1 MGYRRRLLSW
11 SIAGLLR
18 HLALLGAI
26 LAAALALV
34 GAVTIGGGSIAARIA
49 LARADRTADR
59 EWAAALAP
67 LSTVPGRYPPTETDD
82 RALRL
87 EGIAASL
94 GIRLEAGGPTQPP
107 SSPLHRVDPARLA
120 AAVELLRAGD
130 PPVWAMDPSDCHG
143 APATDL
149 QGQRE
154 LQRLLLATAGRT
166 IARGEPAVAAE
177 LLEASWKLNEALLRS
192 PDLGTHV
199 AACAIVEQQMML
211 LCELP
216 EPGDEWRVRLAA
228 LDLEQHTLEAYRVE
242 AWRARCLADRDPLPE
257 LHPALRVI
265 GRPLARLLAHQQ
277 HAAMLA
283 AVRELPRRDLRT
295 FDADAF
301 AAEQHGRVSRANPIA
316 QATLPHDWSSWPRS
330 LRAALSVD
338 LALRVIELRAAAA
351 AGRVPASPQQRQ
363 PSRLPG
369 VDWLYEAQPAGIRIA
384 IDSAGWPEMAARP
397 LEADLRLGPAPRR
410 GAAGG

>member
-11 SIAGLLR
+11 SIAGLFQ

-34 GAVTIGGGSIAARIA
+34 GAVAIGGGSIAARIA
-49 LARADRTADR
+49 LARADRTADS

-120 AAVELLRAGD
+120 AAVELLRVGD
-130 PPVWAMDPSDCHG
+130 PPVWAADLSDCRG

-177 LLEASWKLNEALLRS
+177 LLEASWNLNEALLRS
-192 PDLGTHV
+192 PDLVTHV
-199 AACAIVEQQMML
+199 AACAVVEQQMFL

-228 LDLEQHTLEAYRVE
+228 LDLEQRALEAYRVE
-242 AWRARCLADRDPLPE
+242 AWRARCLASRDPLPE

-277 HAAMLA
+277 HAAMLV
-283 AVRELPRRDLRT
+283 AVRELPRRDLRS
-295 FDADAF
+295 FDPDAF
-301 AAEQHGRVSRANPIA
+301 AAEQHSRVSRANPIA

-338 LALRVIELRAAAA
+338 LALRVLELRAAAA
-351 AGRVPASPQQRQ
+351 AGREPVSLQPRQ

-369 VDWLYEAQPAGIRIA
+369 LDWLYEARPDGIRIA

-397 LEADLRLGPAPRR
+397 LEADIRLRPRSR
-410 GAAGG
+410 YGAGG

>member
-26 LAAALALV
+26 LAAALVLV
-34 GAVTIGGGSIAARIA
+34 GAIAIGGGSIAARIA

-67 LSTVPGRYPPTETDD
+67 LSTVPGRYPPAETDD

-94 GIRLEAGGPTQPP
+94 GIRLEAGGSTQPP
-107 SSPLHRVDPARLA
+107 SSPHHGADPARLA

-130 PPVWAMDPSDCHG
+130 PPVWATDLSDCRG

-154 LQRLLLATAGRT
+154 LQRLLIATAGRR
-166 IARGEPAVAAE
+166 IARGEPTAAAE

-192 PDLGTHV
+192 PDLVTHV
-199 AACAIVEQQMML
+199 AACEVVEQQMML

-216 EPGDEWRVRLAA
+216 EPGDQWRVRLAA
-228 LDLEQHTLEAYRVE
+228 LDLEQLTLEAYRVE
-242 AWRARCLADRDPLPE
+242 AWRARCLADRDSLATI
-257 LHPALRVI
+257 HPALRVI
-265 GRPLARLLAHQQ
+265 GLPLARLLAHQQ
-277 HAAMLA
+277 HAAMLV
-283 AVRELPRRDLRT
+283 AVRELPRRDLRS
-295 FDADAF
+295 FDADGF
-301 AAEQHGRVSRANPIA
+301 AAEQHSRVSRANPIA

-338 LALRVIELRAAAA
+338 LALRVLELRAAAA
-351 AGRVPASPQQRQ
+351 GGREPASPQPRQ

-369 VDWLYEAQPAGIRIA
+369 VDWLYDARPDGIRIA

-397 LEADLRLGPAPRR
+397 LAANLSLRPASRH
-410 GAAGG
+410 GAGG

>member
-1 MGYRRRLLSW
+1 MGYRRRLLAW
-11 SIAGLLR
+11 SIAGFFR
-18 HLALLGAI
+18 HLALVGSV

-34 GAVTIGGGSIAARIA
+34 GAIALGGGSVAARIA

-59 EWAAALAP
+59 EWAEALAP

-87 EGIAASL
+87 EGIASSI

-130 PPVWAMDPSDCHG
+130 PPVWAMDPSDCRG

-154 LQRLLLATAGRT
+154 LQRLLLATARRT
-166 IARGEPAVAAE
+166 IARGELAAVAE
-177 LLEASWKLNEALLRS
+177 LLEASWKLNESLLRS
-192 PDLGTHV
+192 PDLATHV
-199 AACAIVEQQMML
+199 AACAVVEQQMML

-228 LDLEQHTLEAYRVE
+228 FDLEQHTLEAYRFE
-242 AWRARCLADRDPLPE
+242 AWRARCLADRDSLAE
-257 LHPALRVI
+257 IHPALRVI
-265 GRPLARLLAHQQ
+265 GLPLARLLAHQQ
-277 HAAMLA
+277 HAAMLV
-283 AVRELPRRDLRT
+283 AVRELPRRELRS
-295 FDADAF
+295 FDPDAF
-301 AAEQHGRVSRANPIA
+301 AAEQHARVSRANPIA
-316 QATLPHDWSSWPRS
+316 QATLPNDWSSWPRS

-351 AGRVPASPQQRQ
+351 AGREPASPQQRQ

-369 VDWLYEAQPAGIRIA
+369 VDWLYEAQPDGIHIA

-410 GAAGG
+410 GAGG